1 MLAVMC
7 FPSRVEVEGHLAA
20 LAEGRLSPEEVSDWA
35 RPFVVYDS
43 THPTPMDW
51 EVWQMLEALIGADLR
66 VTPNDYL
73 HGVADSKSGWRTSG
87 DPSTIDRR

>member
-20 LAEGRLSPEEVSDWA
+20 LAEGRLSPEEVSHWA
-35 RPFVVYDS
+35 RPLVVDDS

-73 HGVADSKSGWRTSG
+73 HGVADFEKWLADFRRS
-87 DPSTIDRR
+87 IDD